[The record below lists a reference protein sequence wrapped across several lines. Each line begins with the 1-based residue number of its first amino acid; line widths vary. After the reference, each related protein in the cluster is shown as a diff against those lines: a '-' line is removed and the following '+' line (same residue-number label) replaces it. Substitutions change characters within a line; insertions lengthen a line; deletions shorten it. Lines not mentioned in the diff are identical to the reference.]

1 MRRTEEFLKHLRI
14 VLMSC
19 HGCFSTHVP
28 YQSLNF
34 GGRQNDF
41 AGSTLNT
48 GTRKRDCCLMS
59 LQIKMTLDREDKGRL
74 NRFTTEDESA
84 ANLILGLESRGY

>member
-1 MRRTEEFLKHLRI
+1 
-14 VLMSC
+14 
-19 HGCFSTHVP
+19 
-28 YQSLNF
+28 
-34 GGRQNDF
+34 
-41 AGSTLNT
+41 
-48 GTRKRDCCLMS
+48 MS